1 MIIHQ
6 RDIVW
11 VNFLLNDGTMKP
23 HMAVVVSQDYLH
35 ETTGDIYL
43 VMISSKNHFP
53 ENTFPITDEMVLNM
67 KFNKTSYV
75 ICHLLTGFTE
85 QSIVSVIG
93 KMRKSYFEKMIQKV
107 LDVIFGE
114 DMNL

>member
-1 MIIHQ
+1 
-6 RDIVW
+6 
-11 VNFLLNDGTMKP
+11 
-23 HMAVVVSQDYLH
+23 
-35 ETTGDIYL
+35 
-43 VMISSKNHFP
+43 
-53 ENTFPITDEMVLNM
+53 M